1 MTPPSPK
8 PYLLCSCDDRTEWC
22 SGFDGD
28 PAQAVQTRNKLF
40 DQLEADGL
48 LAAICHFPDPG
59 FGKLVRLQGKRVW
72 QAL

>member
-1 MTPPSPK
+1 
-8 PYLLCSCDDRTEWC
+8 
-22 SGFDGD
+22 
-28 PAQAVQTRNKLF
+28 VF

-59 FGKLVRLQGKRVW
+59 FGKLVRLEGKRVW